1 MKVIPTLVSIEYTFL
16 FLRLLQRIFSNF
28 KQFFGRCRKVYKKNQ
43 INVINPFLASVPIL
57 HSLKTPVHVVFPLVD
72 F

>member
-28 KQFFGRCRKVYKKNQ
+28 KQFWQMQKSLQENQ

>member
-1 MKVIPTLVSIEYTFL
+1 MQKS
-16 FLRLLQRIFSNF
+16 LQE
-28 KQFFGRCRKVYKKNQ
+28 NQ